1 MINGFLLI
9 NKKENMTSRSV
20 DNIIQRLFHIKK
32 VGHLGTLDPF
42 ATGLLI
48 IALEKGCKSLP
59 YIDDSF
65 KTYEATLVLGKK
77 TDSGDL
83 TGQIIEEKDIP
94 TLSQEDI
101 LNVLNSFVGE
111 SEQIPPMKSA
121 IHYDGKRLYEMA
133 REGTIVDVK
142 PRNITIKSLELLSF
156 DNNII
161 SFEVCCSKGTYV
173 RTLGEDIAYKLG
185 TVGYLT
191 KLNRT
196 AIGDINL
203 CQSVDIND
211 IDETKIINP
220 VSLISLKHIVITN
233 KEIIDNIKNG
243 KNIKL
248 DEKED
253 NILLCYYIDNILS
266 PLAVYSKKEGDIYV
280 PERGLW

>member
-101 LNVLNSFVGE
+101 QLL
-111 SEQIPPMKSA
+111 PM
-121 IHYDGKRLYEMA
+121 L
-133 REGTIVDVK
+133 T
-142 PRNITIKSLELLSF
+142 SLL
-156 DNNII
+156 
-161 SFEVCCSKGTYV
+161 
-173 RTLGEDIAYKLG
+173 
-185 TVGYLT
+185 
-191 KLNRT
+191 
-196 AIGDINL
+196 
-203 CQSVDIND
+203 
-211 IDETKIINP
+211 
-220 VSLISLKHIVITN
+220 
-233 KEIIDNIKNG
+233 
-243 KNIKL
+243 
-248 DEKED
+248 
-253 NILLCYYIDNILS
+253 
-266 PLAVYSKKEGDIYV
+266 
-280 PERGLW
+280 